1 MTKVQSQ
8 KSETTEDS
16 LCSRKNSWELPWEVL
31 FLLLASFWSYF
42 NAHSLKGAKNT
53 VHPIHTLDWFNSFLS
68 LVTAC
73 SLFPSLQVRLIAS
86 LWTPKPWAC
95 ACPSLPPPAAARS
108 GECWLLGSISFYR
121 LLADLQSNHGLCV
134 SRWEEEECVFLT
146 VASLTW
152 FLEGKQG

>member
-1 MTKVQSQ
+1 MIYVTRDA
-8 KSETTEDS
+8 SEPEGGRQYFKQEAEKLEDQ
-16 LCSRKNSWELPWEVL
+16 RREW
-31 FLLLASFWSYF
+31 
-42 NAHSLKGAKNT
+42 
-53 VHPIHTLDWFNSFLS
+53 
-68 LVTAC
+68 
-73 SLFPSLQVRLIAS
+73 VRLIAS

-95 ACPSLPPPAAARS
+95 ACLSLPPPAAARS
-108 GECWLLGSISFYR
+108 GECWSLGSISFYR